1 MILVWEKANNSKT
14 RGAQNVSK
22 HTNER
27 WEYVHKI
34 PYSSLCFVKSVMEK
48 KVLTIVTIALHKSI
62 PSQLAFY

>member
-1 MILVWEKANNSKT
+1 MILVWEKANSKT
-14 RGAQNVSK
+14 RGAQTVSK

-27 WEYVHKI
+27 WEHVHKI
-34 PYSSLCFVKSVMEK
+34 PYLSLCFVKSFLEK